1 MLGLD
6 VPSSSEDSEMME
18 LTEMS
23 VQQRQLNLI
32 SGDSIERP
40 SYLIDL
46 QEPEEESKPLP
57 KMSQTQPLS

>member
-40 SYLIDL
+40 SHLIDL

>member
-1 MLGLD
+1 MI
-6 VPSSSEDSEMME
+6 E

-40 SYLIDL
+40 SHLIDL